1 MARSRN
7 IKPGFF
13 MNDELAEIEPLGRLL
28 FAGLWCIADREG
40 RLEDRPRRIK
50 AEVMP
55 YDNCD
60 INGLLDQLAGRG
72 FITRYKVD
80 GERYIQVVN
89 FAKHQNPHYKE
100 VPSEIPAPEGHTD
113 SEYKSPPPTEAERQ
127 AIFKRDGFKC
137 VICGATDDLTLDHVI
152 PRSKGGTSESGNL
165 QTLCRSCNT
174 SKGNRLD
181 FMSAQ
186 QEGNDGL
193 SLIQPRTE
201 LESNS
206 VRDGTLIPDSFNLIP
221 DSLNMIEEGPEN
233 PDAPSAPLS
242 KVERECLKII
252 KEVPNYHFDYTKDI
266 DHLRSLVIDFPN
278 VNILNELKKW
288 RTYKLDHPLK
298 KNSNARL
305 QIRNWIENADKWN
318 KDERA
323 SPEPDK
329 TKFEGIYLT

>member
-1 MARSRN
+1 
-7 IKPGFF
+7 

-50 AEVMP
+50 AEVLP

-60 INGLLDQLAGRG
+60 VDELLDQLAGRG
-72 FITRYKVD
+72 FIVRYEVD
-80 GERYIQVVN
+80 GEGYIQVVN
-89 FAKHQNPHYKE
+89 FIKHQNPHYKE

-137 VICGATDDLTLDHVI
+137 VICGATDDLTLDHAI
-152 PRSKGGTSESGNL
+152 PRSKGGTSEPGNL

-186 QEGNDGL
+186 QEGNDDL

-206 VRDGTLIPDSFNLIP
+206 VQDGTLIPDSFNMIP
-221 DSLNMIEEGPEN
+221 DSLNMIDEGPAE
-233 PDAPSAPLS
+233 PELTPSPSLQ
-242 KVERECLKII
+242 ERECLKIL
-252 KEVPNYHFDYTKDI
+252 KRVKNYPFDYKKDLE
-266 DHLRSLVIDFPN
+266 HLRSLAVDFPN
-278 VNILNELKKW
+278 VDMLNELKKW
-288 RTYKLDHPLK
+288 EAYKLDHPLK
-298 KNSNARL
+298 KSSNPRL
-305 QIRNWIENADKWN
+305 QIRNWFENAQRWS

-323 SPEPDK
+323 SPEPEPDK
-329 TKFEGIYLT
+329 YADIYLT

>member
-1 MARSRN
+1 
-7 IKPGFF
+7 
-13 MNDELAEIEPLGRLL
+13 MNDELAEVEPLGRLL

-40 RLEDRPRRIK
+40 RLEDRPKRIK
-50 AEVMP
+50 AEVLP
-55 YDNCD
+55 YDDCD
-60 INGLLDQLAGRG
+60 VDDLLNKLAEREFIIRYEVNGE
-72 FITRYKVD
+72 K
-80 GERYIQVVN
+80 YIQVVN
-89 FAKHQNPHYKE
+89 FIKHQNPHYKE

-137 VICGATDDLTLDHVI
+137 VICGATDDLTLDHAI
-152 PRSKGGTSESGNL
+152 PRSKGGTSEPGNL

-186 QEGNDGL
+186 QEGNDDL

-206 VRDGTLIPDSFNLIP
+206 VQDGTLIPDSLNLIP
-221 DSLNMIEEGPEN
+221 DSLNMIEEGPGKPE
-233 PDAPSAPLS
+233 PSPS
-242 KVERECLKII
+242 PQERECLKII
-252 KEVPNYHFDYTKDI
+252 KAVPNYPFDYNKD
-266 DHLRSLVIDFPN
+266 LEYMRNLAVDFPG
-278 VNILNELKKW
+278 VDILCELKKW

-298 KNSNARL
+298 RKSNPRL
-305 QIRNWIENADKWN
+305 QLRRWFENAQKWS

-323 SPEPDK
+323 SPVPAPGTAPEPDK
-329 TKFEGIYLT
+329 SKFEGIYLT